1 MGEFSQSTTLLPRG
15 EKKQEGKNMQII
27 KIKKIKNKKEKENL
41 SPYTLMYLNLKVRIG
56 GLLII
61 LVAHI
66 YNEVIDMLWHI
77 TNITLWVTPCK
88 TQVIKV

>member
-1 MGEFSQSTTLLPRG
+1 
-15 EKKQEGKNMQII
+15 MQII

-66 YNEVIDMLWHI
+66 YNEVIDILWHL
-77 TNITLWVTPCK
+77 TNITLWVT
-88 TQVIKV
+88 T

>member
-1 MGEFSQSTTLLPRG
+1 
-15 EKKQEGKNMQII
+15 
-27 KIKKIKNKKEKENL
+27 
-41 SPYTLMYLNLKVRIG
+41 MYLNLKVRIG

-66 YNEVIDMLWHI
+66 YNEVIDILWHL

-88 TQVIKV
+88 TEVIKV

>member
-1 MGEFSQSTTLLPRG
+1 MNLAKAPPSPQ
-15 EKKQEGKNMQII
+15 KQEGKNIQ
-27 KIKKIKNKKEKENL
+27 IKKNENL

-66 YNEVIDMLWHI
+66 YNEVIDILWHL
-77 TNITLWVTPCK
+77 TNITLWVTLCK
-88 TQVIKV
+88 TKKL

>member
-1 MGEFSQSTTLLPRG
+1 MGEFSQSTTLPPRG

-66 YNEVIDMLWHI
+66 YNEVIDILWHL
-77 TNITLWVTPCK
+77 TNITLWVTTCK
-88 TQVIKV
+88 TKKL

>member
-1 MGEFSQSTTLLPRG
+1 MGEFSQSTTLPPRG

-66 YNEVIDMLWHI
+66 YNEVIDILWHL
-77 TNITLWVTPCK
+77 TNITLWVT
-88 TQVIKV
+88 T

>member
-1 MGEFSQSTTLLPRG
+1 MGEFSQSTTLPPRG

-66 YNEVIDMLWHI
+66 YNEVIDILWHL
-77 TNITLWVTPCK
+77 TNIMLWVTPCK
-88 TQVIKV
+88 TKTL

>member
-1 MGEFSQSTTLLPRG
+1 
-15 EKKQEGKNMQII
+15 MQII

-66 YNEVIDMLWHI
+66 YNEVIDILWHL
-77 TNITLWVTPCK
+77 TNTSLCAHAHARAQRLFYFLSK
-88 TQVIKV
+88 N